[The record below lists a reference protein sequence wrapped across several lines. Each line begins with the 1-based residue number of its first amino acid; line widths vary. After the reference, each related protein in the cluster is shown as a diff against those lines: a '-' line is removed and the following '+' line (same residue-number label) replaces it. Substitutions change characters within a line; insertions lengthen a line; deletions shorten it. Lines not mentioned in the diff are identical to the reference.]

1 MESALSREERRWNR
15 MKIIVTGPYES
26 GKSLMVHQIT
36 NGACINIERSG
47 TTIAMDHGMA
57 NVSGMSVFLFGTPG
71 LLRFRTIRKILSEGA
86 DGIIF
91 VVDSADPESDARAKL
106 FFREIAFFL
115 PGVPC
120 VVAANKQDI
129 SNARPVDELRKNMR
143 FLAGQAVM
151 PCSAET
157 GENVDRVLRT
167 LLFLSMMQWSSVF
180 SKFAEYSGSSKGLKK
195 LMKGLNIGRE
205 QAVGYLRRFELRKLL
220 EVQVGDEQ
228 FVVKDSVRSLLE
240 DPNLIM
246 SP

>member
-1 MESALSREERRWNR
+1 

-26 GKSLMVHQIT
+26 GKSLLVNHIT
-36 NGACINIERSG
+36 DGQCINIERRG
-47 TTIAMDHGMA
+47 TTIAMDHGLA
-57 NVSGMSVFLFGTPG
+57 NVGGLSVFLFGTPG

-91 VVDSADPESDARAKL
+91 AVDSADPESDARAKL

-120 VVAANKQDI
+120 VVAANKQDLPE
-129 SNARPVDELRKNMR
+129 ARPVDKLRNNMT
-143 FLAGQAVM
+143 FLAGQAVI
-151 PCSAET
+151 PCSAKT

-167 LLFLSMMQWSSVF
+167 LLFLTMMQWSSVF
-180 SKFAEYSGSSKGLKK
+180 SKFAEYSGSKNGLAK
-195 LMKGLNIGRE
+195 LMKGLNVERE

-228 FVVKDSVRSLLE
+228 FEVKDGVRALLE
-240 DPNLIM
+240 NPNLIM
-246 SP
+246 AR